1 MANLEEPGG
10 ARWPDLL
17 AKELRIRFSAS
28 RVSTSC
34 FGEDLEA
41 DGLNSAVKK
50 TRGGH
55 TSPFVGGR
63 RSASEDPVSC
73 NSDPPEGVNS
83 HERSGT
89 EIA

>member
-17 AKELRIRFSAS
+17 AKERRIRFSAS

-41 DGLNSAVKK
+41 DGLNSAVKRLGAD
-50 TRGGH
+50 TRLPLWGAEEA
-55 TSPFVGGR
+55 P
-63 RSASEDPVSC
+63 AK
-73 NSDPPEGVNS
+73 
-83 HERSGT
+83 
-89 EIA
+89 IQ